1 VSLRRGFVLY
11 LALVHVLFAA
21 LAVPLFRGQR
31 PWLIGL
37 EVALAVSLLT
47 GLALV
52 RSLFGTLEV
61 LREGAQLLAESDFT
75 TRFRETGRPEMD
87 DLIGVYNRM
96 ADHLREE
103 RVRTQEQHYFLS
115 QILDVSPTGI
125 LILDYDGRV
134 DFANPAAG
142 RLLGRS
148 AAEMKGR
155 PPAEVA
161 GPLEAGLDA
170 LAAGESRVVPARGG
184 RRVRVRHGRFV
195 DRGFARGF
203 LLLEELT
210 EELRRFEKAAYE
222 KLIRMMSHEVN
233 NSVGAVSSLLHS
245 SLTLGG
251 GLPPGPRQEL
261 ESALKV
267 AISRTEQLG
276 AFMRGFAEVVRLP
289 APRLAPCD
297 VRGLLEGITR
307 LLTPEAER
315 RHVRFCWDAPT
326 PLPAVALDRI
336 QMEQVFVNVVKNA
349 LEAIGTDG
357 TVTLRLGQRGPRPF
371 VTVEDSGPGLPAE
384 ARANLFTPFF
394 TTKENGQG
402 LGLTLVREILDQHR
416 FDYALEGPPGGP
428 TQFTIVLG

>member
-11 LALVHVLFAA
+11 LALVHVLFAV

-31 PWLIGL
+31 PWLIAL
-37 EVALAVSLLT
+37 EVALAVSLFT

-61 LREGAQLLAESDFT
+61 LGEGAQLLAESDFT

-87 DLIGVYNRM
+87 HLIGVYNRM

-125 LILDYDGRV
+125 LILDYDDAV
-134 DFANPAAG
+134 EFANPAAE
-142 RLLGRS
+142 RLLGLS
-148 AAEMKGR
+148 AAEMKDRRLKELASSLG
-155 PPAEVA
+155 
-161 GPLEAGLDA
+161 GLAA
-170 LAAGESRVVPARGG
+170 LAAGESRVMAARGG
-184 RRVRVRHGRFV
+184 RRVRVRRGGFL

-203 LLLEELT
+203 VLLEEMT
-210 EELRRFEKAAYE
+210 EELRQYEKAAYE

-245 SLTLGG
+245 SLTLGRA
-251 GLPPGPRQEL
+251 LPEAEGRDL
-261 ESALKV
+261 ESALRV
-267 AISRTEQLG
+267 ASARTEQLG
-276 AFMRGFAEVVRLP
+276 AFMRGFAEVVRVP
-289 APRLAPCD
+289 PPRLSPCD
-297 VRGLLEGITR
+297 LRGLLEGITR

-315 RHVRFCWDAPT
+315 RAVRWQWEAPS

-336 QMEQVFVNVVKNA
+336 QMEQVFVNVIKNA
-349 LEAIGTDG
+349 LEAIGRDG
-357 TVTLRLGQRGPRPF
+357 VVTLRLGMRGPRPY
-371 VTVEDSGPGLPAE
+371 VAVEDTGPGLPPE
-384 ARANLFTPFF
+384 TRANLFTPFF

-416 FDYALEGPPGGP
+416 FDYALEAPPGGP
-428 TQFTIVLG
+428 TQFTIVF

>member
-1 VSLRRGFVLY
+1 MSLRRGFVLY
-11 LALVHVLFAA
+11 LLFVHVLFAA

-31 PWLIGL
+31 VWLLAL
-37 EVALAVSLLT
+37 EVALVVSLAT

-87 DLIGVYNRM
+87 DLIRVYNRM

-115 QILDVSPTGI
+115 QILDVSPSGI
-125 LILDYDGRV
+125 VILDYDGKV
-134 DFANPAAG
+134 KFANPAAEQ
-142 RLLGRS
+142 LLGRTGP
-148 AAEMKGR
+148 ELKGR
-155 PPAEVA
+155 GLAEVA
-161 GPLEAGLDA
+161 GALGDGLETLRP
-170 LAAGESRVVPARGG
+170 GESRVVPARGG
-184 RRVRVRHGRFV
+184 RRVRLRHGTFL
-195 DRGFARGF
+195 DRGFARSF

-233 NSVGAVSSLLHS
+233 NSVGAVSSLLNS
-245 SLTLGG
+245 SLGLGR
-251 GLPPGPRQEL
+251 GLPGEPRPDL
-261 ESALKV
+261 ESALRV
-267 AISRTEQLG
+267 AIARTEQLG
-276 AFMRGFAEVVRLP
+276 AFMRGFAEVVRVP
-289 APRLAPCD
+289 PPRLAPCD
-297 VRGLLEGITR
+297 VQGLLEGITR
-307 LLTPEAER
+307 LLGPDAER
-315 RHVRFCWDAPT
+315 RRVRWQWDAPV

-336 QMEQVFVNVVKNA
+336 QMEQVFVNVLKNA
-349 LEAIGTDG
+349 LEAIGEDG
-357 TVTLRLGQRGPRPF
+357 TVTIRLGQRGPRPF
-371 VTVEDSGPGLPAE
+371 VTVEDSGPGLPPE

-416 FDYALEGPPGGP
+416 FDYALEAPPGGP
-428 TQFTIVLG
+428 TQFTVVF

>member
-11 LALVHVLFAA
+11 LSLVHVLFAS

-31 PWLIGL
+31 LWLLAL
-37 EVALAVSLLT
+37 EVALVASLLT

-87 DLIGVYNRM
+87 DLIRVYNRM

-115 QILDVSPTGI
+115 QILEVSPSGI
-125 LILDYDGRV
+125 VILDYEGRV
-134 DFANPAAG
+134 EFANPAAE
-142 RLLGRS
+142 RLLGHVR
-148 AAEMKGR
+148 AEIKGR
-155 PPAEVA
+155 RLADLD
-161 GPLEAGLDA
+161 GPLGEGLDA
-170 LAAGESRVVPARGG
+170 LGAGESRVVAARGG
-184 RRVRVRHGRFV
+184 RRVRVRHGRFL
-195 DRGFARGF
+195 DRGFARSF

-210 EELRRFEKAAYE
+210 EELRQFEKAAYE

-233 NSVGAVSSLLHS
+233 NSVGAVSSLLDS
-245 SLTLGG
+245 SLSLGQ
-251 GLPPGPRQEL
+251 GLPEADRREMEQ
-261 ESALKV
+261 ALRV
-267 AISRTEQLG
+267 AIVRTEQLG
-276 AFMRGFAEVVRLP
+276 AFMRGFAEVVRIP

-307 LLTPEAER
+307 LLSAEAER
-315 RHVRFCWDAPT
+315 RRVRWSWDAAA
-326 PLPAVALDRI
+326 PLPAVELDRI
-336 QMEQVFVNVVKNA
+336 QMEQVFVNVIKNA
-349 LEAIGTDG
+349 LEAIGRDG
-357 TVTLRLGQRGPRPF
+357 TVTIRLGARGPRPF
-371 VTVEDSGPGLPAE
+371 VAIEDSGPGLPPE

-402 LGLTLVREILDQHR
+402 LGLTLVREILDQHG
-416 FDYALEGPPGGP
+416 FDYALESPPGGP
-428 TQFTIVLG
+428 TQFTIVF